1 MSSTYLSLL
10 IFLSAR
16 VHHLLYD
23 VIGETLLSVLRVVE
37 RKRHSDERERE
48 GERERFLTGR
58 YGMKL
63 KFLEQLL

>member
-16 VHHLLYD
+16 VHHLYD